1 MSLKHG
7 CFEIR
12 CWSSNDMVC
21 ARNLAMHDAWVSLV
35 HTPFRLHDTRG
46 CENGCPCC
54 CECAGD
60 AGCSMPSVEWADK
73 ALTEGAG
80 VLVCPGSFREPLE
93 KSIEKPVTKENEA
106 DTANCDQLEAPPC
119 NWTTAHDDD
128 ALGVG
133 WCPTWR
139 VQYC

>member
-1 MSLKHG
+1 
-7 CFEIR
+7 
-12 CWSSNDMVC
+12 
-21 ARNLAMHDAWVSLV
+21 
-35 HTPFRLHDTRG
+35 
-46 CENGCPCC
+46 
-54 CECAGD
+54 
-60 AGCSMPSVEWADK
+60 MPSVEWADK